1 MPMASTEFQSLTDP
15 EQLLKTFVPTG
26 ERYTIAAR
34 ISGKAVTAFPEGV
47 DVETVPE
54 PVPETVPEADLEVKE
69 GQGQV
74 ESTRD
79 IQLHQPY

>member
-34 ISGKAVTAFPEGV
+34 ISGKAVTAYPEGV
-47 DVETVPE
+47 DVETVPDC
-54 PVPETVPEADLEVKE
+54 PETVPEGLKLKWKVK
-69 GQGQV
+69 GK
-74 ESTRD
+74 
-79 IQLHQPY
+79 